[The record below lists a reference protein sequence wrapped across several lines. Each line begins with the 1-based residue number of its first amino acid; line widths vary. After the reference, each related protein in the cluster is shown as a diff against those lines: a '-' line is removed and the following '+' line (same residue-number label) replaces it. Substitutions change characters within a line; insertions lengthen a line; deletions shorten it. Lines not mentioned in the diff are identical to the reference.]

1 MCEPFSLKYRFRSGS
16 SLLGKLLSL
25 HPSTSYFYEPFYQHK
40 IFAECQHRYNSSN
53 VSDLIEETVGGI
65 IKCEDNIIKNIHKF
79 TIIQGQKIRNCK
91 DTKITVLKTIRVH
104 LNGILP
110 WLHKFPS
117 LKVRINKKENRSHVT
132 LAVEVN

>member
-1 MCEPFSLKYRFRSGS
+1 MCELFLLKYLFRSGS

-25 HPSTSYFYEPFYQHK
+25 HPSTSYFFEPFYQHE
-40 IFAECQHRYNSSN
+40 IFTECQHRFNSSN

-65 IKCEDNIIKNIHKF
+65 IRCEDNIIKNIHQF
-79 TIIQGQKIRNCK
+79 SSRYINQKCNE
-91 DTKITVLKTIRVH
+91 TKITVLKTIRIH

-117 LKVRINKKENRSHVT
+117 LKVRMSENNQV
-132 LAVEVN
+132 